1 MPKFIIEYPEPIQ
14 LPFTETVYAG
24 KESKSILYSR
34 LVKFNIE
41 DEKSKVNWYFS
52 YKRDMKK
59 VVIFKEYTAV
69 KEIVK
74 HEIPTARNLQ
84 NGTADFIKKLAE
96 IGITA
101 TIGGDQWAMK

>member
-1 MPKFIIEYPEPIQ
+1 MPKFIIEYPNSIE
-14 LPFTETVYAG
+14 LPYTENTYPG
-24 KESKSILYSR
+24 KESKSIMYSR
-34 LVKFNIE
+34 LTKFNIE

-52 YKRDMKK
+52 YKREVKK
-59 VVIFKEYTAV
+59 VVIFKEYTAI

-101 TIGGDQWAMK
+101 TIGGNK

>member
-1 MPKFIIEYPEPIQ
+1 MPKFIIEYPNSIE
-14 LPFTETVYAG
+14 LPYTENTYPG
-24 KESKSILYSR
+24 KESKSIMYSR
-34 LVKFNIE
+34 LTKFNIE

-52 YKRDMKK
+52 YKREMKK
-59 VVIFKEYTAV
+59 VVIFKEYTAI

-101 TIGGDQWAMK
+101 TIGGNKWAMK

>member
-1 MPKFIIEYPEPIQ
+1 
-14 LPFTETVYAG
+14 
-24 KESKSILYSR
+24 
-34 LVKFNIE
+34 
-41 DEKSKVNWYFS
+41 
-52 YKRDMKK
+52 MKK

-69 KEIVK
+69 KEITK

-101 TIGGDQWAMK
+101 TIGGDQ

>member
-1 MPKFIIEYPEPIQ
+1 MPKFIIEYPNSIE
-14 LPFTETVYAG
+14 LPYTENTYPG
-24 KESKSILYSR
+24 KESKSIMYSR
-34 LVKFNIE
+34 LTKFNIE

-52 YKRDMKK
+52 YKREMKK
-59 VVIFKEYTAV
+59 VVIFKEYTAI

-101 TIGGDQWAMK
+101 TIGGNK